1 MTPTA
6 RPRGARQRPSRA
18 APATTSPPGLGTV
31 LRALLEG
38 LDGDVERLYHELG
51 TEFRPKYYPVARLLL
66 AETRAP
72 LARIATAAGVTH
84 SAASQT
90 VAEMARRGLV
100 TSRASPADARER
112 LVSLTARGRR
122 VCDTL
127 APLWAATAQAAA
139 ELDAELAA
147 PLAAVVAGALDA
159 LARRPFAARIR
170 DALAADARPEAAPTD
185 GPLDAS

>member
-1 MTPTA
+1 
-6 RPRGARQRPSRA
+6 
-18 APATTSPPGLGTV
+18 
-31 LRALLEG
+31 LER
-38 LDGDVERLYHELG
+38 LDGDVERLYGEMD
-51 TEFRPKYYPVARLLL
+51 TEFRPKYYPVARVLL
-66 AETRAP
+66 AEHRVP
-72 LARIATAAGVTH
+72 LARIAAAAGVTH

-100 TSRASPADARER
+100 TLRPSPADARER
-112 LVSLTARGRR
+112 LVTLTARGRR

-147 PLAAVVAGALDA
+147 PLARVVAGALDA

-170 DALAADARPEAAPTD
+170 DALAGGATPEAASTG